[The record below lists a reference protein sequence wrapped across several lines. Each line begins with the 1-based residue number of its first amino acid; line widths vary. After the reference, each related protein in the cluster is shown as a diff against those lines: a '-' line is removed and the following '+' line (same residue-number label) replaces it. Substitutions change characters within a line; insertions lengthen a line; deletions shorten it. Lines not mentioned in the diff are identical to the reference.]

1 MKLLSVAIPC
11 YNSEAYMSKC
21 INSLLIGGEEV
32 EIIIVDDG
40 SSDRTAE
47 IADDYAEKY
56 PTIVK
61 AIHQENGGHGQ
72 AVNTGIKNATGL
84 YFKVVDSDDWVD
96 EEAYKQILKKLKEFA
111 RSEER
116 RVGKE
121 CRSRWSPY
129 H

>member
-1 MKLLSVAIPC
+1 
-11 YNSEAYMSKC
+11 MSKC

-84 YFKVVDSDDWVD
+84 YFKVVDSDDWVNQD
-96 EEAYKQILKKLKEFA
+96 AYYEVLKTL
-111 RSEER
+111 
-116 RVGKE
+116 
-121 CRSRWSPY
+121 Y
-129 H
+129 D